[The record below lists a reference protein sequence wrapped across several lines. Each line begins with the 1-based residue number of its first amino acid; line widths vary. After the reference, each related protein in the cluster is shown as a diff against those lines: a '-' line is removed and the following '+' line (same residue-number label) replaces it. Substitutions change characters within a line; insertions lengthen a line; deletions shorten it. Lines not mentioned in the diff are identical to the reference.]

1 MLECGGLAPG
11 SAGVI
16 ETGIDIAPRRFFRNG
31 YFFILLS
38 HLTGKKF
45 DGHLQDSLLKAH
57 DSIAENI
64 KKTRCRCQLSGKE
77 VTNSPFEISGESMVA
92 SLSISQALKSQVI
105 PVLFGKTSKA
115 SFRRTPTISPEAL
128 LSGTCWRSI
137 AMPKPIIKIAMES
150 QLVRLEDILAMP

>member
-1 MLECGGLAPG
+1 MLECCGLAPG

-16 ETGIDIAPRRFFRNG
+16 ETGIDIAPRRSFRNG

-45 DGHLQDSLLKAH
+45 DGHLQYSLLKAH

-77 VTNSPFEISGESMVA
+77 VTYSLFEISRESMVA
-92 SLSISQALKSQVI
+92 SLSISQALESQVI
-105 PVLFGKTSKA
+105 PVVVWKDKYSI
-115 SFRRTPTISPEAL
+115 IS
-128 LSGTCWRSI
+128 
-137 AMPKPIIKIAMES
+137 
-150 QLVRLEDILAMP
+150 